1 LEYNEGGE
9 VQVDSGLTVDGYH
22 AFGLLS
28 LLKGLGFGNEMASF
42 PNVWRMRW
50 LPLEQIIGGEDLE
63 ILQTFADNPQF
74 AASRDDHYQFGL
86 DNFMGLERLK
96 ENFPPLHGDEWMVE
110 DANAFAWGTAMDYL
124 GRHFPRF
131 LRAHWDY
138 ICDREFDSLDSL
150 LSLRARSLFVFF
162 KYYLH
167 RQAPGKSDF
176 FDFLHVSYA
185 PYCDVFV
192 TERNVCNVL
201 RRIKNEELMLA
212 QTEILHISDL
222 ISEMRR
228 ASGAL

>member
-9 VQVDSGLTVDGYH
+9 VQVDPGLTVDGYH

-110 DANAFAWGTAMDYL
+110 DANAFAWGTAMDYFEGSL
-124 GRHFPRF
+124 GLH
-131 LRAHWDY
+131 LR
-138 ICDREFDSLDSL
+138 
-150 LSLRARSLFVFF
+150 
-162 KYYLH
+162 
-167 RQAPGKSDF
+167 
-176 FDFLHVSYA
+176 
-185 PYCDVFV
+185 
-192 TERNVCNVL
+192 
-201 RRIKNEELMLA
+201 
-212 QTEILHISDL
+212 
-222 ISEMRR
+222 
-228 ASGAL
+228 